1 MKIDAPSATHIPHLR
16 SLWKE
21 AFGDTDAF
29 LDAFFSVAF
38 SPDRCRCVWE
48 DGRPVSALYWLDHT
62 CNGEKYA
69 YIYAVATQKSH
80 RRQGLCHALMAHAHE
95 DLAAAGYAGAL
106 LVPATEALAQYYAA
120 MGYRFCAFRH
130 VFTVLPTCEKTDLLQ
145 ISTEE
150 YLRLRGAHLPK
161 NSALPDLLAMDFLS
175 QFTHFYAGKHFLAA
189 AQRADDHLYVPEF
202 LGHIQAAPGI
212 LTALGASSGTFCTP
226 GDDTPFAMYLPLKPE
241 TLPPT
246 YLPFAFD

>member
-29 LDAFFSVAF
+29 LDAFFGAAF
-38 SPDRCRCVWE
+38 SPDRCRCVWDE
-48 DGRPVSALYWLDHT
+48 NHPVAALYWLDHT
-62 CNGEKYA
+62 CNGEKFA
-69 YIYAVATQKSH
+69 YIYAVATKKSY
-80 RRQGLCHALMAHAHE
+80 RRQGLCHALMARTHE

-120 MGYRFCAFRH
+120 MGYHYCATRK
-130 VFTVLPTCEKTDLLQ
+130 VFTSLPGDTIEDLRPVSL
-145 ISTEE
+145 EE
-150 YLRLRGAHLPK
+150 YRTLRPLLLPLH
-161 NSALPDLLAMDFLS
+161 SAEPGIVAMEFLS
-175 QFTHFYAGKHFLAA
+175 RFTTFYAGKRFLAA
-189 AQRADDHLYVPEF
+189 AQRSDDHLYIPEY
-202 LGHIQAAPGI
+202 LGDPQAAPGI
-212 LTALGASSGTFCTP
+212 LTALGASSGTFCTL